1 MYTVQASR
9 PLNPITL
16 VILEA
21 LHQIAA
27 ASSASYFLIGASA
40 RDIVMTHVFDIDA
53 GRATRDVDFAIS
65 LEDWTQFQIIKQKFI
80 DSGDFQSTPDAAH
93 RLFYQPETFGWAYPL
108 DLIPFGKIASAKNTI
123 AWPPD
128 MATIMNVIGYAEALQ
143 HAIQVDVG
151 GDLVVNVVSIPALA
165 ALKILAWN
173 DRGLEDNKDAQDFLF
188 LLRHYNEAGNID
200 RVYEDPLSVLESCGY
215 EIDLAGA
222 VLLGHDTGLILEQA
236 TRQAVLAVPPISRPR
251 GKARGISSGYAGG
264 LERTSNNGHAR
275 QRR

>member
-16 VILEA
+16 IILGA
-21 LHQIAA
+21 LHRIATT
-27 ASSASYFLIGASA
+27 SGASYFLIGATA
-40 RDIVMTHVFDIDA
+40 RDIVMTHVFDVDA
-53 GRATRDVDFAIS
+53 GRATRDVDFAIA
-65 LEDWTQFQIIKQKFI
+65 LEDWSQFEIIKQKFI
-80 DSGDFQSTPDAAH
+80 DSGDFQSASDAAH
-93 RLFYQPETFGWAYPL
+93 RLYYQSETFGSAYPL
-108 DLIPFGKIASAKNTI
+108 DLIPFGKIASSKNTI

-128 MATIMNVIGYAEALQ
+128 MATIMTVTGYAEALQ

-151 GDLVVNVVSIPALA
+151 GGLIVNVVSIPALA

-188 LLRHYNEAGNID
+188 LLRHYHEAGNID
-200 RVYEDPLSVLESCGY
+200 RVYEDSLSVLESCRY

-236 TRQAVLAVPPISRPR
+236 AQHAVLTVLEHAGKRDRLAVHMSR
-251 GKARGISSGYAGG
+251 ALNIDSGIPA
-264 LERTSNNGHAR
+264 
-275 QRR
+275 